1 MVADV
6 NLLQDM
12 EEIVVVDVDQV
23 VDQAALLI
31 QDLVEITVVYGLF
44 FSLSSVADAAETHL
58 AETDVVE
65 MTAVYGSFS
74 FSSSVADAAETHLAE
89 TIIADATIAAANKRN
104 FEDGSG
110 RPFCMQ
116 S

>member
-1 MVADV
+1 MDV
-6 NLLQDM
+6 DANLYQDAT
-12 EEIVVVDVDQV
+12 ETVDVDVTQDVQLILAV
-23 VDQAALLI
+23 VS
-31 QDLVEITVVYGLF
+31 VEITVVYGLF
-44 FSLSSVADAAETHL
+44 FSLSSVADAVETHL

>member
-31 QDLVEITVVYGLF
+31 QDLVEITVVYGSF
-44 FSLSSVADAAETHL
+44 F
-58 AETDVVE
+58 
-65 MTAVYGSFS
+65 FS
-74 FSSSVADAAETHLAE
+74 FSVAAVVITLAV
-89 TIIADATIAAANKRN
+89 TTAVDATIAAANQTN
-104 FEDGSG
+104 FKDGFF
-110 RPFCMQ
+110 RPFFHRRI
-116 S
+116 